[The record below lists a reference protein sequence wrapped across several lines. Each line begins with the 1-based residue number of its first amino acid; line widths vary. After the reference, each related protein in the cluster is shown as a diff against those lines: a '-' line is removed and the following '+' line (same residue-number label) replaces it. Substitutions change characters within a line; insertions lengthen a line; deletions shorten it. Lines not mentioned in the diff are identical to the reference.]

1 MAELNKLI
9 CKIENL
15 RKKLNDLILE
25 KQDLLDPDVIDAS
38 KKLDEALNE
47 YAKMKKKQNNEM
59 LTLIIY
65 ILFLTSCFLHP
76 MRHILLTLFSLY
88 ATI

>member
-47 YAKMKKKQNNEM
+47 YAKMKKKTE
-59 LTLIIY
+59 
-65 ILFLTSCFLHP
+65 
-76 MRHILLTLFSLY
+76 
-88 ATI
+88 